1 MRIGGNSQEGFITRF
16 IMKLF
21 PRGHLCHKEKPANCL
36 LHSAFAEWS
45 TMLIA

>member
-1 MRIGGNSQEGFITRF
+1 MRIGGNSQEGVIPRF

-21 PRGHLCHKEKPANCL
+21 PRGHLSHKEMPANCL
-36 LHSAFAEWS
+36 LYSAFAERS